1 MVSEPKV
8 LSLNIDSIIYLSFQL
23 KHKKED
29 NEEKKKK
36 KKKNEL
42 KGLLGHLKTVEGVV

>member
-36 KKKNEL
+36 KKKEL